1 MMNAKRM
8 HFLLLGLLILSIV
21 GLFAGAYA
29 INGLLSK
36 QASKLADLKQE
47 VQTLQGQQTGLKKAK
62 NDIAKYGELS
72 KITKQIVPQDKD
84 QAQTVRELVNIAST
98 AGVKIT
104 TISFP
109 ASTLGAGIVPASGS
123 AAATTTTPSAAI
135 STKSPL
141 SQLIAVPNI
150 PGVYQLQITIQ
161 NDADTEVT
169 YSQLYK
175 FLSAL
180 ENNRRT
186 AQVSNIVISPDAQNR
201 NSLQFTLSL
210 NEYIKPS

>member
-21 GLFAGAYA
+21 GLFAGAYV
-29 INGLLSK
+29 INSLLAK
-36 QASKLADLKQE
+36 QATKLADLKQQ
-47 VQTLQGQQTGLKKAK
+47 VQTLEGQQTGLKKAK

-72 KITKQIVPQDKD
+72 KITKQVVPQDKD
-84 QAQTVRELVNIAST
+84 QAQTVRELVNIASA

-109 ASTLGAGIVPASGS
+109 ASTLGAGVAATAASG
-123 AAATTTTPSAAI
+123 AATATTPSAAV
-135 STKSPL
+135 STKTLL

-161 NDADTEVT
+161 NDADTEVS
-169 YSQLYK
+169 YNQLYR

-210 NEYIKPS
+210 SEYIKPS